1 VYFDSKRFGGVE
13 AMTKPDSW
21 GNRKIIEKKA
31 VDIFLKRADDY
42 GFINVKDMGI
52 EFDDKEIYLELSK
65 RKDRTTVMLKHK
77 PDKIAFTKEETVLLQ
92 IKGSD
97 ETEYDVFLIEIDSYR
112 GAMEWNK
119 TYRHT
124 AFVFVINPIEEI
136 KFIWADEI
144 TFDTIFIPK
153 RFDWKEQKKR
163 LEELYPEE
171 TRIRL
176 LPVTHKHGSGTPYIS
191 IKKQDTH
198 NLLDMYDREVIY

>member
-1 VYFDSKRFGGVE
+1 
-13 AMTKPDSW
+13 MKPISW
-21 GNRKIIEKKA
+21 TNRKKIAEKA
-31 VDIFLKRADDY
+31 VDIFMKKSKYY
-42 GFINVKDMGI
+42 GFVIVKDMGI
-52 EFDDKEIYLELSK
+52 EFDDEDIYIELSK
-65 RKDRTTVMLKHK
+65 RTKCRTSVMLRHK
-77 PDKIAFTKEETVLLQ
+77 PDKITFTKEETVLLQ
-92 IKGSD
+92 VKGSD
-97 ETEYDVFLIEIDSYR
+97 EIEYDDFLIEIDSYR

-124 AFVFVINPIEEI
+124 AFAFVTNPIEEI

-176 LPVTHKHGSGTPYIS
+176 LPVIHKHGSGTPYIS

-198 NLLDMYDREVIY
+198 NFLDMYDREIIY